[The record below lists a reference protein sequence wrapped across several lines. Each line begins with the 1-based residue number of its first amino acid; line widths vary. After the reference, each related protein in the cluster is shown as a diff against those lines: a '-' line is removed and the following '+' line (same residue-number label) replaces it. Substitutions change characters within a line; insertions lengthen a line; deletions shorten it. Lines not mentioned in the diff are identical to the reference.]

1 MDMSIHYSI
10 KLKDDEESLQN
21 GAREEV
27 DFEAMTKS
35 YVQKCGPKVYMIK
48 KFI

>member
-10 KLKDDEESLQN
+10 KLKDDQESLQN

-27 DFEAMTKS
+27 DFEVVTKS
-35 YVQKCGPKVYMIK
+35 YVQKTVVQKYIR
-48 KFI
+48 